1 MNPLNITVYLQ
12 ALGGKLLG
20 PNAYNPNYNSITVL
34 INLDGTLID
43 LNYDAGSSTDD
54 GNFTPLVSGS
64 TPYLLPIL
72 TPNGSNGG
80 QVDYLAADSNTVSA
94 TPYTTAPIVIE
105 SITPATIIATIPYPD
120 SKPLTITQ
128 NILLIP
134 TQSSYTFTLIVPGLL
149 LEQNTATPP
158 PNGISVLVKMMCGC
172 QVSVNTYKSY
182 WSPEDFDVTAYIAY
196 SDGSIV
202 TYAMTIDTSSN
213 DSSFIATID
222 DLSYT
227 QIYYTAQQR
236 STGNYGSLNV
246 SA

>member
-1 MNPLNITVYLQ
+1 MSPLNITVYLQ

-20 PNAYNPNYNSITVL
+20 PNAYNPNYDSIAVR
-34 INLDGTLID
+34 IDVDGTPID
-43 LNYDAGSSTDD
+43 LNYDASSSIDD
-54 GNFTPLVSGS
+54 GNFTPLVSGR

-72 TPNGSNGG
+72 TPNDSNGG
-80 QVDYLAADSNTVSA
+80 QVDYLAADSNTVTA
-94 TPYTTAPIVIE
+94 TPYATAPIVIG
-105 SITPATIIATIPYPD
+105 SVTPATIIATVPYPD
-120 SKPLTITQ
+120 STPLTITQ
-128 NILLIP
+128 SVLLIP

-158 PNGISVLVKMMCGC
+158 DGGISVLVKMMCGC
-172 QVSVNTYKSY
+172 QVTVNTYKSY
-182 WSPEDFDVTAYIAY
+182 WSPEDFDVTAYVTY

-202 TYAMTIDTSSN
+202 TYTMNFDATSN

-236 STGNYGSLNV
+236 STGNYGYLTV
-246 SA
+246 QP